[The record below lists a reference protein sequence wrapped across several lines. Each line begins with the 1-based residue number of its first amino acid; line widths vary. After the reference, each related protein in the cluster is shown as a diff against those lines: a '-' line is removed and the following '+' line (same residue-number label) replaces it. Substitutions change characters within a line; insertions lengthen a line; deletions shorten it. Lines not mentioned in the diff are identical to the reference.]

1 MMDTLLQDLRHALRS
16 LRRTPAFTAP
26 AVLVLALGIGMA
38 TAMFTVFRAVVLRDL
53 PVRDPDRIVALWTF
67 RDPTVKLALIQP
79 QLEGLRRE
87 SRTLQDAAG
96 VVHWGAQAIPVT
108 DGDRP
113 LLLKQ
118 AMVTANFFDVLGARP
133 ALGRLLRR
141 EDGFEGAAPVAVIS
155 YKAWHQEFRGD
166 PRVLGRRLTTTQDL
180 ESYEIVGVGPPGLDY
195 PIGTDYWTRPRPFD
209 FVNVVARLLPSATP
223 AAARSEFLSIAQVLD
238 RERPV
243 PVHPTGAAVETLTQ
257 AVLGDTRAVL
267 VALTAAVALL
277 LLIACVNVG
286 NLLLLRSTLR
296 VREIVIR
303 RALGASSGQVAR
315 LLLVE
320 SALLGVAGGALGL
333 ACAEGLLRVLLA
345 FAPGHLPRMDM
356 IRLAGA
362 PLGVATGV
370 TLLAVLLFGILPVLA
385 AARGNN
391 LASALRLDSRSGTG
405 TRQRHRVRQ
414 SLVASQVAL
423 AVVLLAGAGLL
434 VRSLQHL
441 ERLDLGYDTDRLSI
455 AELAIPFVNYDSKSK
470 LYAMFDEL
478 YQRLRAVPGVTA
490 LTPVL
495 YRPFVGANVMQ
506 VAPVL
511 EGQSAAEVDANPP
524 VPLEVGGPEYF
535 RTFQIRILRGRGFLD
550 TDRENAPKIVV
561 VSEAVARRLWPG
573 QDAIGKR
580 LRLPGD
586 VAEWRTVVGIAG
598 DIRFRRLREPTPTMY
613 LPWRQL
619 ITFGTF
625 AVRTRGD
632 LGSVLPAMR
641 RTVRDFDS
649 QINVW
654 AAGTMDDYLAE
665 PLAQPRLSAFLLSG
679 FGLVALLLSAI
690 GLYGL
695 MASAVRERTRD
706 IGVRLALGATPAR
719 LRRDVLRNALVVAAV
734 GAAVGLGGALVCS
747 RLLAALL
754 FEVSPTDPATLA
766 GVCILL
772 LGVALMAAYLPARRA
787 TRVDPMEALRNE

>member
-1 MMDTLLQDLRHALRS
+1 
-16 LRRTPAFTAP
+16 
-26 AVLVLALGIGMA
+26 
-38 TAMFTVFRAVVLRDL
+38 
-53 PVRDPDRIVALWTF
+53 
-67 RDPTVKLALIQP
+67 
-79 QLEGLRRE
+79 
-87 SRTLQDAAG
+87 
-96 VVHWGAQAIPVT
+96 
-108 DGDRP
+108 
-113 LLLKQ
+113 
-118 AMVTANFFDVLGARP
+118 
-133 ALGRLLRR
+133 
-141 EDGFEGAAPVAVIS
+141 
-155 YKAWHQEFRGD
+155 
-166 PRVLGRRLTTTQDL
+166 
-180 ESYEIVGVGPPGLDY
+180 
-195 PIGTDYWTRPRPFD
+195 
-209 FVNVVARLLPSATP
+209 
-223 AAARSEFLSIAQVLD
+223 
-238 RERPV
+238 
-243 PVHPTGAAVETLTQ
+243 
-257 AVLGDTRAVL
+257 
-267 VALTAAVALL
+267 
-277 LLIACVNVG
+277 
-286 NLLLLRSTLR
+286 
-296 VREIVIR
+296 
-303 RALGASSGQVAR
+303 
-315 LLLVE
+315 
-320 SALLGVAGGALGL
+320 
-333 ACAEGLLRVLLA
+333 
-345 FAPGHLPRMDM
+345 M
-356 IRLAGA
+356 IRVAGA

-511 EGQSAAEVDANPP
+511 EGQSEAEVDANPP

-535 RTFQIRILRGRGFLD
+535 RTFQIQILRGRGFLD

-706 IGVRLALGATPAR
+706 IGVRLALGATPER
-719 LRRDVLRNALVVAAV
+719 LRRDVLGNALVVAAV
-734 GAAVGLGGALVCS
+734 GAVVGLGGALVCS

-787 TRVDPMEALRNE
+787 TRVDPIVALRTE